1 MKQPYF
7 DRVSRLWI
15 GFRSI
20 EHRPAP
26 LKRTL
31 FSKALEPPTR
41 SLGAGAS
48 QAQATPDQPGV
59 KKTDR
64 QTDRETDRQP
74 TQPACQEP
82 GKQAGRQADEVI
94 EIIQIKRGEVNNF
107 KTLN

>member
-1 MKQPYF
+1 MP
-7 DRVSRLWI
+7 SS
-15 GFRSI
+15 SI

-64 QTDRETDRQP
+64 QTDRQTDSP
-74 TQPACQEP
+74 PSQPARSQASR
-82 GKQAGRQADEVI
+82 QAGRQADEVI